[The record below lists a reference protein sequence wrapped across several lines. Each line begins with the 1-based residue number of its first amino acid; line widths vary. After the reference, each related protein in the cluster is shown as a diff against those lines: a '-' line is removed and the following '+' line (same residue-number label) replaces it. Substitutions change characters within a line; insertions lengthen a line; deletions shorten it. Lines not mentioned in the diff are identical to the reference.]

1 MGFCYSFFS
10 HAAWGL
16 TNVPRQN
23 MEEKENTAGNFSGK
37 CWVVVGEN
45 RDLMRGNLR
54 APNAA
59 ATEEKGRKGL
69 WLPCG
74 RLLLQ
79 SDTGENSKKTRQFRK
94 KACLEIF
101 KKEKEKLK
109 GTTGAEAGCS
119 CWNWRQDRGDESW
132 NPTPLGMGNPKKTGA
147 KTRIFFSCGVF
158 QASGHA
164 KNDPKQRVIWKP
176 TTVHFPPKLLEVLKL
191 FLKKDPN
198 TKLRESG
205 SRATDFFSPGGGKQK
220 GGGGRRRMES
230 WGNLIYV
237 LLLGKRKG
245 GGKEFVHGKLL
256 NSAPLHF

>member
-1 MGFCYSFFS
+1 M
-10 HAAWGL
+10 L
-16 TNVPRQN
+16 LRQR
-23 MEEKENTAGNFSGK
+23 KK
-37 CWVVVGEN
+37 
-45 RDLMRGNLR
+45 
-54 APNAA
+54 
-59 ATEEKGRKGL
+59 EEKGCDYPAVDFCCNPTREKT
-69 WLPCG
+69 P
-74 RLLLQ
+74 
-79 SDTGENSKKTRQFRK
+79 KKHASSQK